1 MLLRRERCPQILWW
15 RSCSTAGR
23 GFKLAFKTIGNSVA
37 TGAKSERDF
46 FADFVDPA
54 DEINA
59 PIPFPVKH
67 RELENPVDVFD
78 KPPSLRGDLALAL
91 HLSKSLPK
99 LIALDIERE
108 LSQGTA
114 FLFVPVCLG
123 LGAILYFLLDFEPA
137 ALPLIVVTICV
148 AMARQY
154 ALRIGTNGLVLAAI
168 LFTLFGA
175 ASAKFQTFR
184 LSTPMVGDQISSQ
197 VDARVLTID
206 EVAKGKRALL
216 EILSTAKPK
225 LKYAP
230 DLIHVT
236 LRNVPDGVKAGD
248 IIQARILM
256 QPPSGPVR
264 PGSYDFAFQSYFDG
278 IGANGFSM
286 GEITQLPSRTPTTLQ
301 SINFAIENL
310 RQNIATRIKTFVPGI
325 NGVVAAALVSGVTS
339 GIDDDTNE
347 AMRVSG
353 LAHIISISGL
363 HMALVAGVF
372 LVSIRLL
379 FSLFPGFASRQPV
392 KKYAAILALAAS
404 LFYLLLSGYGVA
416 TMRSFI
422 MLAVMLLA
430 VVFDRQALTMRNLAI
445 SATLILL
452 VTPHEVMGPSFQM
465 SFAATAALIASF
477 AWWSNYRRSK
487 TAAPHHSGVL
497 GLLEKAFKVAIA
509 LAVTSIIAG
518 LATSLYS
525 AWHFHR
531 AAPMGLPANLAAM
544 PAVSFIIMPAAVA
557 SMLAMPFDIDE
568 WPVKIMGEGVDMML
582 SIARYFASISP
593 AGITGAM
600 TPAAL
605 AVTSACL
612 VLACVLQTRLKLV
625 VLLVAPLSLYLL
637 AAPSFPKILISEDAR
652 LVAIPRDN
660 GSLAVNRKRP
670 NSFTLDTWQKATMTQ
685 KIIKPFFDA
694 PEDPLSD
701 GIFLCEPGTC
711 RTTIQG
717 KTIVWLEDPTP
728 PKWFDPARPTD
739 FPWQAKQDAP
749 KTKSKRKPYVEAAA
763 IPFRLADA
771 CLTADII
778 ILDAPR
784 PKGLCK
790 TSRSLIITQ
799 AQLAKQ
805 GSAEIRF
812 DNINSDLTAS
822 VDSGYESKINA
833 SPLQITFALGPQFA
847 EPNRPWS
854 DNRHFSRAAH
864 NRPAFVPIPRAKKP
878 AANNAPDQ
886 NSPEAIN
893 DANQSGPD
901 ARNRAKQDRSKKPPP
916 MTGRNINYS
925 AG

>member
-1 MLLRRERCPQILWW
+1 M
-15 RSCSTAGR
+15 
-23 GFKLAFKTIGNSVA
+23 
-37 TGAKSERDF
+37 
-46 FADFVDPA
+46 
-54 DEINA
+54 
-59 PIPFPVKH
+59 PFPVKH

-78 KPPSLRGDLALAL
+78 KPPSLRGDLALVL
-91 HLSKSLPK
+91 RFSRSLPK
-99 LIALDIERE
+99 LIASDIEQE

-123 LGAILYFLLDFEPA
+123 LGTIFYFLLDFEPA
-137 ALPLIVVTICV
+137 TLPLVAAIICI
-148 AMARQY
+148 ALARQY
-154 ALRIGTNGLVLAAI
+154 ALRIGSNGLVLAAI
-168 LFTLFGA
+168 LFTLLGA

-197 VDARVLTID
+197 VEARVITID
-206 EVAKGKRALL
+206 DAAKGKRALL
-216 EILSTAKPK
+216 EILSTTKPK

-236 LRNVPDGVKAGD
+236 LRNVPIGVKAGD
-248 IIQARILM
+248 IIQSRILM

-286 GEITQLPSRTPTTLQ
+286 GAITQLPPRSATTLQ

-310 RQNIATRIKTFVPGI
+310 RQNIATRIKAFVPGI
-325 NGVVAAALVSGVTS
+325 NGVVAAALVSGVTA

-372 LVSIRLL
+372 LVAIRLL
-379 FSLFPGFASRQPV
+379 LSLFPGFASRQPV
-392 KKYAAILALAAS
+392 KKYAAVLALVAS

-477 AWWSNYRRSK
+477 AWWSNHRRGK
-487 TAAPHHSGVL
+487 TAAPRHSGIMS
-497 GLLEKAFKVAIA
+497 LLEKSFKVVVG

-518 LATSLYS
+518 FATSLYS

-544 PAVSFIIMPAAVA
+544 PAVSLIIMPAAVV
-557 SMLAMPFDIDE
+557 SMLAMPFGLDE

-593 AGITGAM
+593 TGITGAM
-600 TPAAL
+600 TPTAL
-605 AVTSACL
+605 AVTSVCL

-625 VLLVAPLSLYLL
+625 ALLLAPLSLYIL
-637 AAPSFPKILISEDAR
+637 ATPSFPKILISEDAR

-670 NSFTLDTWQKATMTQ
+670 NSFTLETWQKATMTQ

-711 RTTIQG
+711 RATIQG
-717 KTIVWLEDPTP
+717 KSIVWLEDPTP

-739 FPWQAKQDAP
+739 FPWQAKQDPP
-749 KTKSKRKPYVEAAA
+749 KTKSKRKPYVAPAA
-763 IPFRLADA
+763 IPVRLERA

-778 ILDAPR
+778 ILDAPL

-790 TSRSLIITQ
+790 TSKSLIITQ

-812 DNINSDLTAS
+812 DNVNNS
-822 VDSGYESKINA
+822 INA
-833 SPLQITFALGPQFA
+833 KTDTNYEPKLNTGPLQITFALGPQFG

-854 DNRHFSRAAH
+854 DNRHFSRAAR

-878 AANNAPDQ
+878 ATDNAPDST
-886 NSPEAIN
+886 SPEASN
-893 DANQSGPD
+893 DANQTGPD
-901 ARNRAKQDRSKKPPP
+901 APNRAKQDKSKTMPP
-916 MTGRNINYS
+916 MTGNKLSYT

>member
-1 MLLRRERCPQILWW
+1 MW

-23 GFKLAFKTIGNSVA
+23 GFKLAFKSIGNSVA
-37 TGAKSERDF
+37 TGAKSEADF

-59 PIPFPVKH
+59 PIPFPVKY

-78 KPPSLRGDLALAL
+78 SPPSLRGDLAFVLRFT
-91 HLSKSLPK
+91 KSLPK
-99 LIALDIERE
+99 LIASDIEQE

-114 FLFVPVCLG
+114 FLFVPVFLG
-123 LGAILYFLLDFEPA
+123 LGAIAYFMMDFEPA
-137 ALPLIVVTICV
+137 ALPLATAIIFVVL
-148 AMARQY
+148 ARQY
-154 ALRIGTNGLVLAAI
+154 ALRIGSNGLVLAAI
-168 LFTLFGA
+168 LFTLLGA
-175 ASAKFQTFR
+175 ASAKLQTFR

-206 EVAKGKRALL
+206 EAAKGKRALL
-216 EILSTAKPK
+216 EILSTSKPK

-230 DLIHVT
+230 ELIHIT
-236 LRNVPDGVKAGD
+236 LRNVPEGVKAGD
-248 IIQARILM
+248 IIQTRILM

-286 GEITQLPSRTPTTLQ
+286 GAITQLPPGSVTTLQ
-301 SINFAIENL
+301 SINFGIENL
-310 RQNIATRIKTFVPGI
+310 RQNIASRIKSFVPGI
-325 NGVVAAALVSGVTS
+325 NGVVAAALVSGVTA

-347 AMRVSG
+347 ALRVSG

-392 KKYAAILALAAS
+392 KKYAAILALVAS

-465 SFAATAALIASF
+465 SFAATAALIATF
-477 AWWSNYRRSK
+477 AWWSNYRRGK
-487 TAAPHHSGVL
+487 TAAPRRIGVM
-497 GLLEKAFKVAIA
+497 GLLERAFKVAIG

-518 LATSLYS
+518 FATSLYS

-544 PAVSFIIMPAAVA
+544 PVVSFIIMPAAVV
-557 SMLAMPFDIDE
+557 SMLAMPFGLDE

-605 AVTSACL
+605 AVTSICL
-612 VLACVLQTRLKLV
+612 MTACVLQTRLKLV
-625 VLLVAPLSLYLL
+625 ALLVAPLSLYLL
-637 AAPSFPKILISEDAR
+637 ATPSFPKILISEDAR

-670 NSFTLDTWQKATMTQ
+670 NSFTTETWQKATMTQ
-685 KIIKPFFDA
+685 KIVKPFFDA

-711 RTTIQG
+711 RATIQG
-717 KTIVWLEDPTP
+717 KSIVWLEDPKP
-728 PKWFDPARPTD
+728 SKWFDPARPTD
-739 FPWQAKQDAP
+739 FPWQAKQDPP
-749 KTKSKRKPYVEAAA
+749 KTSSKRKPYIAPAA
-763 IPFRLADA
+763 IPLRLAEA
-771 CLTADII
+771 CLIADII
-778 ILDAPR
+778 ILDAPL

-790 TSRSLIITQ
+790 TSKSLIITQ

-805 GSAEIRF
+805 GAAEIRF
-812 DNINSDLTAS
+812 DNVNNSIKAKT
-822 VDSGYESKINA
+822 DSNYEPKPNPSSLK
-833 SPLQITFALGPQFA
+833 LTFALGPQFG

-854 DNRHFSRAAH
+854 DNRHFSRAAR
-864 NRPAFVPIPRAKKP
+864 NRPAFVLIPRAKKP
-878 AANNAPDQ
+878 ATDYAPDPT
-886 NSPEAIN
+886 SPEAIN
-893 DANQSGPD
+893 DANQTGPD
-901 ARNRAKQDRSKKPPP
+901 APNRARKDR
-916 MTGRNINYS
+916 
-925 AG
+925 

>member
-1 MLLRRERCPQILWW
+1 M
-15 RSCSTAGR
+15 
-23 GFKLAFKTIGNSVA
+23 
-37 TGAKSERDF
+37 SERDF

-67 RELENPVDVFD
+67 RELENPIDVFD
-78 KPPSLRGDLALAL
+78 KPPSLRSDLAIAL
-91 HLSKSLPK
+91 RFAKSLPK
-99 LIALDIERE
+99 LIASDIEQE
-108 LSQGTA
+108 ISQGTA

-123 LGAILYFLLDFEPA
+123 LGAIVYFLLNFEPTV
-137 ALPLIVVTICV
+137 LPLTAAIISV
-148 AMARQY
+148 ALARQY
-154 ALRIGTNGLVLAAI
+154 ALRVGRNGLILAAV
-168 LFTLFGA
+168 LFTLLGFT
-175 ASAKFQTFR
+175 SAKFQTWR
-184 LSTPMVGDQISSQ
+184 LTTPMVGDQISSQ
-197 VDARVLTID
+197 LDARVITID
-206 EVAKGKRALL
+206 EAAKGKRALL
-216 EILSTAKPK
+216 EVLATAKPK

-230 DLIHVT
+230 DLVHVT
-236 LRNVPDGVKAGD
+236 LRNVPEGIKAGD

-256 QPPSGPVR
+256 QPPTGPVR

-278 IGANGFSM
+278 VGANGFSM
-286 GEITQLPSRTPTTLQ
+286 GTITQLPPRAPSSLQ
-301 SINFAIENL
+301 SINFAIENI

-325 NGVVAAALVSGVTS
+325 NGVVAAALVSGVTA
-339 GIDDDTNE
+339 GIDDNTNE
-347 AMRVSG
+347 AMRMSG

-416 TMRSFI
+416 TIRSFI

-465 SFAATAALIASF
+465 SFAATAALIGSF
-477 AWWSNYRRSK
+477 AWWSNYRRGK
-487 TAAPHHSGVL
+487 AAAPRFTGAM
-497 GLLEKAFKVAIA
+497 GLLEKAFKIA
-509 LAVTSIIAG
+509 LALAATSIIAG

-544 PAVSFIIMPAAVA
+544 PAVSLIIMPAAVA
-557 SMLAMPFDIDE
+557 SMLAMPFGMDE
-568 WPVKIMGEGVDMML
+568 WPVKIMGEGVDIML
-582 SIARYFASISP
+582 AIAHYFASISP

-605 AVTSACL
+605 AVTSVSL
-612 VLACVLQTRLKLV
+612 VLACVLQTRLKLIA
-625 VLLVAPLSLYLL
+625 LLLAPLSLYLL
-637 AAPSFPKILISEDAR
+637 ATPSLPKILVSEDAR

-670 NSFTLDTWQKATMTQ
+670 NSFTLETWQKATMTE

-694 PEDPLSD
+694 PDVPLSD

-711 RTTIQG
+711 RATIQG
-717 KTIVWLEDPTP
+717 KLIVWLEDPKP

-739 FPWQAKQDAP
+739 FPWQAKQDP
-749 KTKSKRKPYVEAAA
+749 PTTKSKRKPYVAPAAMAARLTEACAN
-763 IPFRLADA
+763 
-771 CLTADII
+771 ADII

-784 PKGLCK
+784 PNGICK
-790 TSRSLIITQ
+790 ASKSLIITQ
-799 AQLAKQ
+799 AQLSKQ

-812 DNINSDLTAS
+812 DNINNL
-822 VDSGYESKINA
+822 VDKNFNNESERQTNTN
-833 SPLQITFALGPQFA
+833 PVQITFSLGSQFGT
-847 EPNRPWS
+847 PNRPWS
-854 DNRHFSRAAH
+854 DNRNFSRAAR
-864 NRPAFVPIPRAKKP
+864 NRQPFIPIPRDKKP
-878 AANNAPDQ
+878 FTETTSVLNAPQ
-886 NSPEAIN
+886 ASN
-893 DANQSGPD
+893 DANQTGPY
-901 ARNRAKQDRSKKPPP
+901 APNRAKRDGPKIPPHYA
-916 MTGRNINYS
+916 GRRISYNDE
-925 AG
+925 

>member
-1 MLLRRERCPQILWW
+1 MLLRRCKCPQILWW

-23 GFKLAFKTIGNSVA
+23 GFKLAFKSIGNGVA
-37 TGAKSERDF
+37 TGAKSEADF

-54 DEINA
+54 DNINA
-59 PIPFPVKH
+59 PIPFPVNH

-78 KPPSLRGDLALAL
+78 KPPSLRNDLALVLRFA
-91 HLSKSLPK
+91 KSLPTR
-99 LIALDIERE
+99 IASDIEHE

-123 LGAILYFLLDFEPA
+123 LGAILYYLQDFEPA
-137 ALPLIVVTICV
+137 TLPLITAIIC
-148 AMARQY
+148 AALARRY
-154 ALRIGTNGLVLAAI
+154 ALRIGSNGLVLAAI
-168 LFTLFGA
+168 LFTLLGA
-175 ASAKFQTFR
+175 ASAKFQAFR

-197 VDARVLTID
+197 VDARVITID
-206 EVAKGKRALL
+206 DAAKGKRALL
-216 EILSTAKPK
+216 EILSTTRPK

-236 LRNVPDGVKAGD
+236 LRNVPAGIKAGD

-286 GEITQLPSRTPTTLQ
+286 GAIKQLPPRSSTVLQ

-325 NGVVAAALVSGVTS
+325 NGVVAAALVSGVTA

-379 FSLFPGFASRQPV
+379 FGLFPGFASRRPV

-404 LFYLLLSGYGVA
+404 LLYLLLSGYGVA
-416 TMRSFI
+416 TVRSFI

-430 VVFDRQALTMRNLAI
+430 IVFDRQALTMRNLAI

-477 AWWSNYRRSK
+477 AWWSNYRRGK
-487 TAAPHHSGVL
+487 TTAPRYSGVL
-497 GLLEKAFKVAIA
+497 GLLEKAFKIVIG
-509 LAVTSIIAG
+509 LAATSIIAG

-544 PAVSFIIMPAAVA
+544 PAVSLIIMPAAVVT
-557 SMLAMPFDIDE
+557 MLAMPFGLDE

-582 SIARYFASISP
+582 SVARYFSSISP

-605 AVTSACL
+605 AVTSICL
-612 VLACVLQTRLKLV
+612 VLACVLQTRLKLIAL
-625 VLLVAPLSLYLL
+625 LLVPLSIYLL
-637 AAPSFPKILISEDAR
+637 ATPSFPNILISEDAR

-670 NSFTLDTWQKATMTQ
+670 NSFTLETWQKATMTQ

-694 PEDPLSD
+694 PDDPLSD

-711 RTTIQG
+711 RANIQG
-717 KTIVWLEDPTP
+717 KTIVWLEDPKP

-739 FPWQAKQDAP
+739 FPWQAKQDP
-749 KTKSKRKPYVEAAA
+749 PTTKSKRKPYVTPAAM
-763 IPFRLADA
+763 PLRLADA

-778 ILDAPR
+778 ILNAPR
-784 PKGLCK
+784 PKGLCQTTK
-790 TSRSLIITQ
+790 SLIITQ

-812 DNINSDLTAS
+812 ENINNGINAQI
-822 VDSGYESKINA
+822 DSNYEPKINA
-833 SPLQITFALGPQFA
+833 RPPKLTFALGPQFG

-854 DNRHFSRAAH
+854 DNRNFSRSAR
-864 NRPAFVPIPRAKKP
+864 NRPAFVPIPRAKKLD
-878 AANNAPDQ
+878 ANKSPDQ
-886 NSPEAIN
+886 NSSEAIN
-893 DANQSGPD
+893 DANQTGPD
-901 ARNRAKQDRSKKPPP
+901 APNRAKQDRPKTLSH
-916 MTGRNINYS
+916 MTGRKISYN